1 MNLVISPARILRF
14 NLYLI
19 SILLLLHL
27 ITTFISSLVD
37 LPLNIKN
44 IFDFSEERNLPTLY
58 SGIALYLSSFLLLL
72 YSYLSFKETNTCNK
86 FVLVLSLIFAILGYD
101 ETFRMHEYLTVP
113 IRERFD
119 LTGLFYYSWVV
130 PYLAIVIIVFL
141 FSLSFLS
148 TLDKR
153 TRYLFLISG
162 AIYVFGELFLE
173 MLAPSIAYSASGIKK
188 DLPIFVYTITTLE
201 ETLGML
207 GIALF
212 NYSIIKLIMTQF
224 NSLTIKIIDT
234 KI

>member
-119 LTGLFYYSWVV
+119 
-130 PYLAIVIIVFL
+130 
-141 FSLSFLS
+141 
-148 TLDKR
+148 
-153 TRYLFLISG
+153 
-162 AIYVFGELFLE
+162 
-173 MLAPSIAYSASGIKK
+173 
-188 DLPIFVYTITTLE
+188 
-201 ETLGML
+201 
-207 GIALF
+207 
-212 NYSIIKLIMTQF
+212 
-224 NSLTIKIIDT
+224 
-234 KI
+234 